1 MRNLIVPVA
10 VLAGVG
16 FVAYHVSRLNQPWQI
31 GNNKEPSGTQEPEV
45 GIPGIGG
52 VQIPGVPWYVRSPED
67 IAAIVGLEAQRVAM
81 GGRLNVRPTATC
93 AGGTCG

>member
-1 MRNLIVPVA
+1 MRELIVPLA

-16 FVAYHVSRLNQPWQI
+16 VVAWVATRPAGAPPS
-31 GNNKEPSGTQEPEV
+31 EPSGTQEPEV
-45 GIPGIGG
+45 GIPGVGG

-81 GGRLNVRPTATC
+81 GGRLNVRPAATC